1 VARWYTRFYHGNI
14 RTNLGPLRYVLV
26 TPQSHRIHHSIEPR
40 HLDTNFGAL
49 FSIWDRL
56 FGTQYR
62 GHDEYPETG
71 IADAAFPHEAKGD
84 LRSLLVTPL
93 AQMAYP
99 LRRRRAHFQN

>member
-1 VARWYTRFYHGNI
+1 MSATRWLSGLIWCSRVASI
-14 RTNLGPLRYVLV
+14 
-26 TPQSHRIHHSIEPR
+26 PQRRSRAVVHHSIELQHR
-40 HLDTNFGAL
+40 DTNFGAL

-99 LRRRRAHFQN
+99 LRRLRAHLQN